1 MLTRERTKARSE
13 LATAAA
19 ELKRRPH
26 DPAAAARVEELRRKY
41 RAVAA
46 EDYITRLVEEAPP
59 LTVEQRD
66 RLAALLRPAAGA
78 VA

>member
-19 ELKRRPH
+19 EAKRRPH

-46 EDYITRLVEEAPP
+46 EEYVRALVDSAPS
-59 LTVEQRD
+59 LTDAQRE
-66 RLAALLRPAAGA
+66 RLAMLLRPDRGAA
-78 VA
+78 